1 MTALVPKNGENFKST
16 FLYKNAYKANYILN
30 NPTII
35 KPSTN
40 NSNDTRLFVAAK
52 EVNTIDSYAADQNI
66 NKLDLVIDWG
76 WFYFFTKPLFFIIDY
91 LFKYSGNFGIA
102 IVIITIGIRLM
113 FFPLANYSFRSM
125 AKMKAVQP
133 EMMRLKELHKEDKVK
148 LQQEMMAL
156 YRKEK

>member
-1 MTALVPKNGENFKST
+1 MEKILSQLSYTKTLT
-16 FLYKNAYKANYILN
+16 KANYILN

-76 WFYFFTKPLFFIIDY
+76 WFYFFTNPCSLLLIT
-91 LFKYSGNFGIA
+91 YSNILE
-102 IVIITIGIRLM
+102 T
-113 FFPLANYSFRSM
+113 S
-125 AKMKAVQP
+125 
-133 EMMRLKELHKEDKVK
+133 E
-148 LQQEMMAL
+148 
-156 YRKEK
+156 